1 MKLRIASLACSLLLI
16 QALPA
21 WAVCKDYGNFKAITS
36 PDGTSQD
43 GGTIVGGVRFGDYK
57 QDKIE
62 AYFYGQ
68 ACWTASEIAEEGNQ
82 RIFYKLIA
90 SHDADGRIA
99 SYVSTD
105 ESAPGLFPC
114 PPGTVQSTAEATI
127 FDAVDGAKPGLR
139 ALVCRAQP

>member
-1 MKLRIASLACSLLLI
+1 MNIRIACLACTLLLL

-21 WAVCKDYGNFKAITS
+21 WAVCKDYGNFK
-36 PDGTSQD
+36 PQGD
-43 GGTIVGGVRFGDYK
+43 IVGGVRFGDYK
-57 QDKIE
+57 QDKIT

-68 ACWTASEIAEEGNQ
+68 VCWTASEIAEEGNQ

-99 SYVSTD
+99 SYVSTE

-114 PPGTVQSTAEATI
+114 PPGTEQHAADGKV
-127 FDAVDGAKPGLR
+127 FDAVDGAKPGLQ
-139 ALVCRAQP
+139 ALVCRIKP